1 MELRKNQVEPVKKG
15 IETLRLSL
23 EKKNKI
29 PNSLIV
35 GPTAFGK
42 SIVIAHIANQLENKT
57 IVLQPSKELL
67 EQNYKK
73 LLSLGGEASIF
84 SASMKQ
90 KEFGHIT
97 YATIGSI
104 KSLGSEFKRL
114 GYQHLIVD
122 EAHLYPRSFSSMF
135 GRFMIDSKISSVLG
149 LTATPFRLQTISD
162 GFKNRSRL
170 TMLTKRTNERA
181 FYKEILHVTQIQE
194 MVKDKYWAE
203 LLYEAYD
210 ADISTLELNTTG
222 SDYTQ
227 ESLNEFF
234 EINNIEDVIYRKIE
248 DIREERKS
256 VIVFVPSVEKAIEMS
271 LNVDGAFYIH
281 GEMPTKDRD
290 EVVRKFKSGEIQ
302 FIFNVNVLSVGFDDP
317 TVDAII
323 CARPTSSLAWFYQ
336 AMGRGTRIH
345 PTKRNCLLIDLA
357 GNVKKFGKLEDLEV
371 KRDVNNEWNL
381 FGTNNTQLTGIF
393 LDMIDST
400 LVKND
405 PIINFGSHFNGV
417 RLSKVPISYMKWCL
431 ENITWNSGNIHIRN
445 AMLELK
451 DKIYKV

>member
-1 MELRKNQVEPVKKG
+1 MELRENQKEPVRKG
-15 IETLRLSL
+15 VEMLKNSL
-23 EKKNKI
+23 VKSNKV

-35 GPTAFGK
+35 APTAFGK
-42 SIVIAHIANQLENKT
+42 SIVIAHIANQLDNKT
-57 IVLQPSKELL
+57 VVLQPSKELL
-67 EQNYKK
+67 EQNYNK

-90 KEFGHIT
+90 KEFGQVT

-104 KSLGSEFKRL
+104 VNEGAMFKSLGYK
-114 GYQHLIVD
+114 HLIVD
-122 EAHLYPRSFSSMF
+122 EAHLYPRSSGSMF
-135 GRFMIDSKISSVLG
+135 GRFMSSSGITSVLG

-181 FYKEILHVTQIQE
+181 FYKDILHVTQIKE
-194 MVKDKYWAE
+194 MVDNNYWAT

-210 ADISTLELNTTG
+210 ADVSSLQLNTTG
-222 SDYTQ
+222 SDYTE
-227 ESLNEFF
+227 ESLNAFF
-234 EINNIEDVIYRKIE
+234 ELNDIEEVIYRKIE
-248 DIREERKS
+248 EIRDSRKS

-271 LNVDGAFYIH
+271 LSIDGAFYIH
-281 GEMPTKDRD
+281 GGMNKKDRE
-290 EVVRKFKSGEIQ
+290 EVVKKFKSGEIQ

-345 PTKRNCLLIDLA
+345 PLKENCLLIDLA
-357 GNVKKFGKLEDLEV
+357 GNVQKFGKLEDLTI
-371 KRDVNNEWNL
+371 KKFDGEWNL
-381 FGTNNTQLTGIF
+381 FGTNNFQLTGVF
-393 LDMIDST
+393 LDTIDSL

-405 PIINFGSHFNGV
+405 PIINFGTHFNGKK
-417 RLSKVPISYMKWCL
+417 LSQVPKSYMRWCL
-431 ENITWNSGNIHIRN
+431 ENMKWNSGNIHIKN
-445 AMLELK
+445 AILELG
-451 DKIYKV
+451 DKIN